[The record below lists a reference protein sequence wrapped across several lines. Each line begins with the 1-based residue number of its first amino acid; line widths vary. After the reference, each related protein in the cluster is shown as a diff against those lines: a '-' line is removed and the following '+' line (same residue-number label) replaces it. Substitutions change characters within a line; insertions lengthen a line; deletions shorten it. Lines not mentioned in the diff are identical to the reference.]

1 MHITIIGASS
11 GVGYH
16 ATLQALEKGY
26 KVTALSSTHDTL
38 FDNEN
43 LIKIKGSATNPND
56 VAKAIANTDAVLIT
70 IGTKQKKST
79 TLFSD
84 MAKAVVKAAE
94 QVNYNKPVQVI
105 SGFGV
110 GDGYRYAGIFIKF
123 VISLFLKNQY
133 NDKKLMEDI
142 FERSHLQ
149 WEMLQPGILSD
160 TPLTSNYRVYS
171 SFKKGMKVG
180 KISRMDLADFMLKE
194 ASNPRYLKNKVV
206 VTY

>member
-11 GVGYH
+11 GVGYQ

-26 KVTALSSTHDTL
+26 MVSAMSSRHDTL
-38 FDNEN
+38 PDNKN
-43 LIKIKGSATNPND
+43 LLKVKGNATDPTD

-70 IGTKQKKST
+70 IGTKQKKDT
-79 TLFSD
+79 TLFSN

-94 QVNYNKPVQVI
+94 QVNYNRPILVI

-110 GDGYRYAGIFIKF
+110 GDGYRYAGIFIKS

-142 FERSHLQ
+142 FEASHLQ
-149 WEMLQPGILSD
+149 WEMVQPGILSD
-160 TPLTSNYRVYS
+160 TPLKSRYRVYS

-180 KISRMDLADFMLKE
+180 KISRIDLAEFMLE
-194 ASNPRYLKNKVV
+194 ESINPRYLKNRVV